1 MFGASPSFA
10 SQSASVM
17 GFALGGEAG
26 SAPQAAARKARQE
39 DKQTCLPVT
48 IRAVERALEQRA
60 DTGAEALSFHGT
72 EPGMLILVGAVE
84 AMARHAASI
93 EFSLNDATGRIKARY
108 YVSDRQPKDLEE
120 LAPGRHVSVFGGIRT
135 APEVHLAVTGM
146 RLVQSADEV
155 SFHLIEAAHAA
166 LRLRK
171 GHPEPE
177 TPSKQP
183 ATARTAAT
191 MAGSAPMDLSPQ
203 KSERPQAELTAPV
216 APASEPAKP
225 RAALSGE
232 GLRKA
237 VFAFLQREGDGRPE
251 GVSLAAIC
259 NHADPAPADEVSAA
273 LELLVNDGEVYTTID
288 DGHFQCV

>member
-1 MFGASPSFA
+1 MFGSAPFA
-10 SQSASVM
+10 SQSQTLAM
-17 GFALGGEAG
+17 GFAPSTQVGAGPEA
-26 SAPQAAARKARQE
+26 AKRPRQE

-48 IRAVERALEQRA
+48 VRMVEQALEQRA
-60 DTGAEALSFHGT
+60 DSGSEALRFHDT
-72 EPGMLILVGAVE
+72 EPGMLIFVGMVE
-84 AMARHAASI
+84 AMTRQPASI

-108 YVSDRQPKDLEE
+108 YVSDRQPKDLDE

-166 LRLRK
+166 LRLRR
-171 GHPEPE
+171 GHLEPE

-203 KSERPQAELTAPV
+203 KSERPQELAAPV
-216 APASEPAKP
+216 APATEPAKP